1 MANTSLT
8 ADILTRESLIIL
20 ENELGVLGSFHRPMD
35 EEFQK
40 SVNGYKVGSTV
51 SIRRPADF
59 SVRTG
64 AVMDVQDVVE
74 GKVALTIDTQKGIDF
89 EFTSEELTM
98 DMDNL
103 KERVIKPAM
112 SSLVNNI
119 SSDALSN
126 FYQYTYNWAGTAGQ
140 DINSFLDFIKGPER
154 LSELAAPMQQR
165 MAALGTTDYY
175 AMVGAQVGLG
185 ASDKLV
191 GDAWKSGM
199 LTGLGG
205 MEEIHM
211 SQVVPVHTNGAA
223 VDTSAVIDGSSQEV
237 TYETAKDAW
246 TQTLTTDGWG
256 NSQSVTAGTVF
267 TIASVYRVNPKTKVS
282 TGKLQQFTITTATTT
297 HASGG
302 DTVLTISPP
311 IITSGPHQTVT
322 YSGDM
327 DGNAITRVG
336 AVSTAYTQ
344 NLCYH
349 KNAYTLA
356 FAPLEMPQ
364 GAVNGSRQTSNG
376 ISVRVIPVYDGIND
390 VSKWRLDVLYGKKVI
405 DPRIATRLSGTS

>member
-8 ADILTRESLIIL
+8 ADILTRESLLIL

-51 SIRRPADF
+51 NMRRPADF

-64 AVMDVQDVVE
+64 AVMDVQNVTE

-103 KERVIKPAM
+103 KDRVIKPAM

-119 SSDALSN
+119 ASDALST
-126 FYQYTYNWAGTAGQ
+126 FYLGTYNWAGTAGQ
-140 DINSFLDFIKGPER
+140 DIDSFSDFIKGPER
-154 LSELAAPMQQR
+154 LSELATPMQQR

-175 AMVGAQVGLG
+175 AMVGAQAGLG

-205 MEEIHM
+205 MDQIHM
-211 SQVVPVHTNGAA
+211 SQVVPVHTNGTA
-223 VDTSAVIDGSSQEV
+223 VDTSAVTDGSSQEV
-237 TYETAKDAW
+237 TYATAKDTW
-246 TQTLTTDGWG
+246 TQNLDTDGWG
-256 NSQSVTAGTVF
+256 NTQSLAAGTVF
-267 TIASVYRVNPKTKVS
+267 TIADVYRVNPKTKVS
-282 TGKLQQFTITTATTT
+282 TGKLQQFVVVTGVTT
-297 HASGG
+297 HGSGG
-302 DTVLTISPP
+302 DTPITISPP
-311 IITSGPHQTVT
+311 IIVDGPHQTVT
-322 YSGDM
+322 YAGDF
-327 DGNAITRVG
+327 DGNAIEIVG
-336 AVSTAYTQ
+336 DVSTAYTQ
-344 NLCYH
+344 NLC
-349 KNAYTLA
+349 
-356 FAPLEMPQ
+356 
-364 GAVNGSRQTSNG
+364 
-376 ISVRVIPVYDGIND
+376 
-390 VSKWRLDVLYGKKVI
+390 
-405 DPRIATRLSGTS
+405 